1 MSTSHVLSVLCII
14 KQRKNFAFFIFG
26 NLWCVHYKWVPVT
39 TAWYVLRLWM
49 EEWPP
54 IWRVA
59 VYILNKQLWTADKG
73 WSSSLGLGQVVTIP
87 HHKNWPCYEMDMC
100 LWAGLVLWHD
110 LSNGR
115 GT

>member
-1 MSTSHVLSVLCII
+1 MKSEVKGTATSKRLGDTDVECQSVPLNTAWRVLS
-14 KQRKNFAFFIFG
+14 
-26 NLWCVHYKWVPVT
+26 
-39 TAWYVLRLWM
+39 LRV
-49 EEWPP
+49 EERPA

-110 LSNGR
+110 LSNGK